1 MGPDTSRPPSRF
13 RPTHY
18 VCPSCH
24 LYLLSWDPP
33 TKSVEMF
40 HKIGLWSDFWTG
52 HVRMICQY
60 CLGATEVLPDDLVEL
75 LHQRLGLGSHVTESR
90 RARA

>member
-1 MGPDTSRPPSRF
+1 MPAEPVKPVS

-18 VCPSCH
+18 VCPSCR

-33 TKSVEMF
+33 SRTIDMF
-40 HKIGLWSDFWTG
+40 HKVGLWSDFWTG

-60 CLGATEVLPDDLVEL
+60 CLGATDVLPDELVVL
-75 LHQRLGLGSHVTESR
+75 LRQRLGLGEHRPER
-90 RARA
+90 HRAQG